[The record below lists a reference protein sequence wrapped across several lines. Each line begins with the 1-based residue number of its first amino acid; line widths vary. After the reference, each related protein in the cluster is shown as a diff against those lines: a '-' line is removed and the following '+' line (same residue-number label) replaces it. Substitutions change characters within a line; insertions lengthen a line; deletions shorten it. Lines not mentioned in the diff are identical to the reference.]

1 MFLNSDEPDK
11 IMCLCDTYPE
21 FKPLYNHIY
30 EICLNTEDVMEFF
43 SEELAIM
50 DRNTVDYMS
59 EEAKAE
65 LEKTKA
71 ERDLVQAERDQE
83 QAERDQT
90 QADNIKLQ
98 QQVIQFQNDLEEM
111 RRELQKLKRELTEA
125 QASPK
130 SKH

>member
-1 MFLNSDEPDK
+1 MFLSSDEPDK

-30 EICLNTEDVMEFF
+30 EICLNTEDVMGFF

-50 DRNTVDYMS
+50 DRNTVDYMI

-83 QAERDQT
+83 QA
-90 QADNIKLQ
+90 DNIKLQ

-111 RRELQKLKRELTEA
+111 RREPQKLKRELTKA

>member
-1 MFLNSDEPDK
+1 MFLSSDEPDK

-30 EICLNTEDVMEFF
+30 EICLNTEDVMGFF

-50 DRNTVDYMS
+50 DRNTVDYMI

-83 QAERDQT
+83 